1 VRGLARWCYRHRWIV
16 VIAWI
21 GVVVAVNAIESSA
34 GTNFNDNFSLRQT
47 ESHKAQRLLAQSAP
61 RLSGDTEEVVIY
73 TAHGHVTDAAPRA
86 RFDALLAE
94 LSRMPHVSEVQSPYG
109 SHGAGQI
116 APDRRIAFADVTFDL
131 PVNAI
136 SGREEL
142 AFVHNVTSASRPGT
156 EFEDQGQVA
165 EGTVNND
172 DTHSLIVGFIAAGFV
187 LFLVFGSLLAMVLPL
202 LTAAVSLGTGIA
214 IIGLLSH
221 TTEVASFSGELAALI
236 GLGVGVDYALFVV
249 TRYRQARLRG
259 VESEDATVEAIDTS
273 GRAVLFAGTIVVI
286 AMLGMLLLRVPFL
299 YGVAFASAIAV
310 ALTVVAAL
318 TLLPAL
324 LSLFGSRV
332 LRRGERRA
340 IRDGRHAT
348 TDESRAWARWATWM
362 ARRPRTF
369 LIAGAAI
376 LVILAI
382 PFFSMRL
389 GSADSSSDPT
399 SSTTYKSYELLA
411 KGFGPGYNGPL
422 QLVARVDSGRQ
433 RDVFAEVLYTV
444 AQNADVA
451 SVTSPTFVPGAGGGA
466 EIAVARV
473 YPRGGPQAASTVSL
487 LSTVRGTIVPRL
499 TAGSGVRVLV
509 GGQTAVFADFSAVLS
524 SKLPLFVGIV
534 VFVSF
539 LLLLAVFRSVLIPLT
554 AALANLLSAGA
565 AFGVVTAVFQFGWG
579 ASLLGISATGPIEAF
594 LPVLMFP
601 ILFGLSMDYEVFL
614 VARIYEEWHR
624 RLDNTEAVH
633 HGLAA
638 TGRTITAAAAIMVL
652 VFGSFV
658 LGGSWI
664 IELFGVGFAGSVFL
678 DALMVRSV
686 LVPATMFVIGDANWR
701 IPAWLDRRLPHFSIE
716 GGPTSVPVAVA
727 GEPAGAIA
735 PVAGPEADTDT
746 VSELDLDE
754 PPLPEP
760 VA

>member
-1 VRGLARWCYRHRWIV
+1 VRGLARWCYHHRWIV

-21 GVVVAVNAIESSA
+21 GLIVAVNAIERAA

-47 ESHKAQRLLAQSAP
+47 ESHQAQRLLAASAR

-73 TAHGHVTDAAPRA
+73 TPHGRVTDSAPRA
-86 RFDALLAE
+86 HFDALLAE
-94 LSRMPHVSEVQSPYG
+94 LGRMPYVSVIQSPYG
-109 SHGAGQI
+109 RHDASQI
-116 APDRRIAFADVTFDL
+116 APDGQIAFADVTFEL

-142 AFVHNVTSASRPGT
+142 AFVHNVTSASRPGI

-187 LFLVFGSLLAMVLPL
+187 LFIVFGSLLATVLPL
-202 LTAAVSLGTGIA
+202 LTAAVSLGSGIA
-214 IIGLLSH
+214 VIGLLSH
-221 TTEVASFSGELAALI
+221 ATEVASFSTELAALI
-236 GLGVGVDYALFVV
+236 GLGVGVDYALFIV

-259 VESEDATVEAIDTS
+259 VSSEEATVEALDTS
-273 GRAVLFAGTIVVI
+273 GRAVMFAGAIVVV
-286 AMLGMLLLRVPFL
+286 AMLGMLLLRVSFL
-299 YGVAFASAIAV
+299 YGVAFGCAIAV
-310 ALTVVAAL
+310 AFTVVAAV

-324 LSLFGSRV
+324 LSLFGSGV

-340 IRDGRHAT
+340 IREGRCAT
-348 TDESRAWARWATWM
+348 SDESRAWARWATWM
-362 ARRPRTF
+362 ARRPKTF
-369 LIAGAAI
+369 LLVGTAVM
-376 LVILAI
+376 VILAI

-399 SSTTYKSYELLA
+399 GSTTYKSYHLLA

-422 QLVARVDSGRQ
+422 ELVAQVRSPGARA
-433 RDVFAEVLYTV
+433 VFTEVV
-444 AQNADVA
+444 HVISQNSDVA
-451 SVTSPTFVPGAGGGA
+451 HTTPAHFVSGADGGPGVG
-466 EIAVARV
+466 VSDV
-473 YPRGGPQAASTVSL
+473 YPKGGPQAASTDAL
-487 LSTVRGTIVPRL
+487 LSTVRGTIIPHV
-499 TAGSGVRVLV
+499 TAGTGVKVLV
-509 GGQTAVFADFSAVLS
+509 GGQTAVFADFSSVLS

-539 LLLLAVFRSVLIPLT
+539 LLLMVVFRSLLIPLT

-565 AFGVVTAVFQFGWG
+565 AFGVVTAVFQNGWG
-579 ASLLGISATGPIEAF
+579 AGLLGLSSTGPIEAF

-614 VARIYEEWHR
+614 VTRMYEEWHH
-624 RLDNTEAVH
+624 RLDNAEAIH
-633 HGLAA
+633 HGVAA
-638 TGRTITAAAAIMVL
+638 TGRTITAAAGIMVL

-678 DALMVRSV
+678 DAVMVRSI
-686 LVPATMFVIGDANWR
+686 LIPASMFVIGDANWR
-701 IPAWLDRRLPHFSIE
+701 IPAWLDRLLPHVNVE
-716 GGPTSVPVAVA
+716 GSAIRTAPAVHDAPATAMPQPADDSV
-727 GEPAGAIA
+727 EPPPALE
-735 PVAGPEADTDT
+735 V
-746 VSELDLDE
+746 DE
-754 PPLPEP
+754 PPLP
-760 VA
+760 VTQA

>member
-1 VRGLARWCYRHRWIV
+1 

-21 GVVVAVNAIESSA
+21 AAIVAANALEMSA
-34 GTNFNDNFSLRQT
+34 GATYNDNFSLSQT
-47 ESHKAQRLLAQSAP
+47 ESHKANRLLAINAP
-61 RLSGDTEEVVIY
+61 RLSGDTDEVVIA
-73 TAHGHVTDAAPRA
+73 TRAARVTDAAPRA
-86 RFDALLAE
+86 AYDRLLAE
-94 LSRMPHVSEVQSPYG
+94 LSRLPHVSEIQSPYAARG
-109 SHGAGQI
+109 QRQI
-116 APDRRIAFADVTFDL
+116 APGGRIAFADVTFDI
-131 PVNAI
+131 PANRV
-136 SGREEL
+136 SGAEERL
-142 AFVHNVTSASRPGT
+142 FVRTVTSASRPGI

-172 DTHSLIVGFIAAGFV
+172 DTHSLFVGFIAAGVV
-187 LFLVFGSLLAMVLPL
+187 LFVVFGSLLAMVLPL
-202 LTAAVSLGTGIA
+202 LTAGVSLGTGIA
-214 IIGLLSH
+214 VIGLLSH
-221 TTEVASFSGELAALI
+221 VTEVASFSGELAALI
-236 GLGVGVDYALFVV
+236 GLGVGVDYALFIV

-259 VESEDATVEAIDTS
+259 IDSEEATVEALDTS

-299 YGVAFASAIAV
+299 YGVAFAAAIAV
-310 ALTVVAAL
+310 AFTVIAAV

-324 LSLFGSRV
+324 LSLFGSGV

-340 IRDGRHAT
+340 VREGRHAT

-362 ARRPRTF
+362 ARRPWTF
-369 LIAGAAI
+369 LAAGAAV
-376 LVILAI
+376 LAILAI

-389 GSADSSSDPT
+389 GSADSSSDPA
-399 SSTTYKSYELLA
+399 SSTTYKSYQLLV

-422 QLVARVDSGRQ
+422 ELVAEVSSARRRGAFA
-433 RDVFAEVLYTV
+433 DVLNAV
-444 AQNADVA
+444 ARNGDVA
-451 SVTSPTFVPGAGGGA
+451 SVTPPHFVPGLDGRPGT
-466 EIAVARV
+466 AVADV
-473 YPRGGPQAASTVSL
+473 YPRGGPQAASTVNL
-487 LSTVRGTIVPRL
+487 LSTVRGTIIPRVA
-499 TAGSGVRVLV
+499 AGSGVRVLV
-509 GGQTAVFADFSAVLS
+509 GGQTAVFVDFSSVLS
-524 SKLPLFVGIV
+524 GKLPLFVGIV

-539 LLLLAVFRSVLIPLT
+539 LLLLAVFRSLWIPLT

-579 ASLLGISATGPIEAF
+579 ASLLGLNTTGPIEAF

-624 RLDNTEAVH
+624 RLDNREAVH

-686 LVPATMFVIGDANWR
+686 LVPASMFVIGDANWR
-701 IPAWLDRRLPHFSIE
+701 IPGWLDRLLPHFSIE
-716 GGPTSVPVAVA
+716 GTRTAPAAVA
-727 GEPAGAIA
+727 GGPVGTIA
-735 PVAGPEADTDT
+735 LVAGPAADAQTISD
-746 VSELDLDE
+746 LDLDE

>member
-1 VRGLARWCYRHRWIV
+1 VLVAWV
-16 VIAWI
+16 AAIA
-21 GVVVAVNAIESSA
+21 AANALEMSA
-34 GTNFNDNFSLRQT
+34 GATYNDNFSLRQT
-47 ESHKAQRLLAQSAP
+47 ESHHASRLLAQSAP
-61 RLSGDTEEVVIY
+61 RLSGDTEEVVIS
-73 TAHGHVTDAAPRA
+73 TPRGHVTDPAPRA
-86 RFDALLAE
+86 AFGRLLSE
-94 LSRMPHVSEVQSPYG
+94 LSGLPHVSEIQSPYAA
-109 SHGAGQI
+109 AGKNQI
-116 APDRRIAFADVTFDL
+116 GPDGRIAFADVTFDI
-131 PVNAI
+131 PANVI
-136 SGREEL
+136 SGAEERR
-142 AFVHNVTSASRPGT
+142 FVRTVTSASRPGI
-156 EFEDQGQVA
+156 EFDDQGQVA

-172 DTHSLIVGFIAAGFV
+172 DTHSLFVGFIAAGFV
-187 LFLVFGSLLAMVLPL
+187 LFVVFGSVLAMVLPL

-214 IIGLLSH
+214 LIGLLSH
-221 TTEVASFSGELAALI
+221 VTEVASFSSELAALI

-259 VESEDATVEAIDTS
+259 MGSEEATVEALDTS

-310 ALTVVAAL
+310 ALTVVAAV

-324 LSLFGSRV
+324 LSLFGSGV
-332 LRRGERRA
+332 LRRSERRA

-362 ARRPRTF
+362 ARRPKTF
-369 LIAGAAI
+369 LVVGAAV

-399 SSTTYKSYELLA
+399 SSTTYKSYKLLA
-411 KGFGPGYNGPL
+411 EGFGPGYNGPL
-422 QLVARVDSGRQ
+422 ELVGQVDSAGQ
-433 RDVFAEVLYTV
+433 RAVFTEVVHLV
-444 AQNADVA
+444 AQNGDVK
-451 SVTSPTFVPGAGGGA
+451 SVTTPHFVPGTGGRPG
-466 EIAVARV
+466 IAVADV
-473 YPRGGPQAASTVSL
+473 YPRGGPQAASTVGL
-487 LSTVRGTIVPRL
+487 LSTVRGTVIPHV
-499 TAGSGVRVLV
+499 TAGTGLRVLV
-509 GGQTAVFADFSAVLS
+509 GGQTAVFADFSSVLS

-539 LLLLAVFRSVLIPLT
+539 LLLLAVFRSLWIPLT
-554 AALANLLSAGA
+554 AAVANLLSAGA

-579 ASLLGISATGPIEAF
+579 SSLLGLSATGPIEAF

-624 RLDNTEAVH
+624 RLDNGEAVH

-678 DALMVRSV
+678 DALMVRSI
-686 LVPATMFVIGDANWR
+686 LVPASMIVIGDANWR
-701 IPAWLDRRLPHFSIE
+701 IPAWLDRCLPHFRVE
-716 GGPTSVPVAVA
+716 GSSTPATAVVDDKPVAAVL
-727 GEPAGAIA
+727 
-735 PVAGPEADTDT
+735 PVAGPEVAP
-746 VSELDLDE
+746 VSGIDLDE
-754 PPLPEP
+754 PSLPEP

>member
-1 VRGLARWCYRHRWIV
+1 VLVAWV
-16 VIAWI
+16 AAIAAANVLEM
-21 GVVVAVNAIESSA
+21 GA
-34 GTNFNDNFSLRQT
+34 GATYNDNFSLRQT
-47 ESHKAQRLLAQSAP
+47 ESHRASRLLAQSAP
-61 RLSGDTEEVVIY
+61 RLSGDTDEVVIS
-73 TAHGHVTDAAPRA
+73 TPRGHVTDPAPRA
-86 RFDALLAE
+86 AFGQLLGR
-94 LSRMPHVSEVQSPYG
+94 LSRLPHVSEIQSPYAA
-109 SHGAGQI
+109 AGKNQI
-116 APDRRIAFADVTFDL
+116 APDGQIAFADVTFDI
-131 PVNAI
+131 PANVIRGA
-136 SGREEL
+136 EERT
-142 AFVHNVTSASRPGT
+142 FVRTVTSASRPGI
-156 EFEDQGQVA
+156 EFDDQGQVA

-172 DTHSLIVGFIAAGFV
+172 DTHSLFVGFIAAGFV
-187 LFLVFGSLLAMVLPL
+187 LFVVFGSVLAMVLPL

-214 IIGLLSH
+214 LIGLLSH
-221 TTEVASFSGELAALI
+221 VTEVASFSSELAALI

-259 VESEDATVEAIDTS
+259 MESEEATVEALDTS

-310 ALTVVAAL
+310 ALTVVAAV

-324 LSLFGSRV
+324 LSLFGSGV
-332 LRRGERRA
+332 LRRSERRA

-348 TDESRAWARWATWM
+348 SDESRAWARWATWM
-362 ARRPRTF
+362 ARRPKTF
-369 LIAGAAI
+369 LVVGAAV

-399 SSTTYKSYELLA
+399 SSTTYKSYQLLA

-422 QLVARVDSGRQ
+422 ELVAQVDSAGQ
-433 RDVFAEVLYTV
+433 RAVFTRVVHAV
-444 AQNADVA
+444 ARNADIA
-451 SVTSPTFVPGAGGGA
+451 SVTAPRFVPGSDGRAG
-466 EIAVARV
+466 IAVGDV
-473 YPRGGPQAASTVSL
+473 YPRGGPQAASTVAL
-487 LSTVRGTIVPRL
+487 LSTVRGTIIPNV

-509 GGQTAVFADFSAVLS
+509 GGQTAVFADFSSVLS

-539 LLLLAVFRSVLIPLT
+539 LLLLAVFRSLWIPLT

-579 ASLLGISATGPIEAF
+579 GGLLGLGTTGPIEAF

-614 VARIYEEWHR
+614 VARMYEEWHR
-624 RLDNTEAVH
+624 RLDNGEAVH

-686 LVPATMFVIGDANWR
+686 LVPSAMFVIGDANWR
-701 IPAWLDRRLPHFSIE
+701 IPAWLDRCLPHFRVE
-716 GGPTSVPVAVA
+716 GSSTPGSPAVPPEPVGSVL
-727 GEPAGAIA
+727 
-735 PVAGPEADTDT
+735 PVAGAAVEAGSSLDTT
-746 VSELDLDE
+746 E

>member
-1 VRGLARWCYRHRWIV
+1 VVAAWIV
-16 VIAWI
+16 
-21 GVVVAVNAIESSA
+21 AVLAANALEMSA
-34 GTNFNDNFSLRQT
+34 GATYNDNFSLRQT
-47 ESHKAQRLLAQSAP
+47 ESHQASRLLAQTAP
-61 RLSGDTEEVVIY
+61 KLSGDTEEVVIS
-73 TAHGHVTDAAPRA
+73 TPHGHVTDAGARA
-86 RFDALLAE
+86 AFAGLLSE
-94 LSRMPHVSEVQSPYG
+94 LSRLPHVSEIQSPYTT
-109 SHGAGQI
+109 AGQHQI
-116 APDRRIAFADVTFDL
+116 APDGRIAFANVTFDI
-131 PVNAI
+131 PANVVRGA
-136 SGREEL
+136 EER
-142 AFVHNVTSASRPGT
+142 AFVRAVTTASRPGV
-156 EFEDQGQVA
+156 EFDDQGQVA

-187 LFLVFGSLLAMVLPL
+187 LFVVFGSLLAMVLPL

-221 TTEVASFSGELAALI
+221 ATEVASFSSELAALI

-259 VESEDATVEAIDTS
+259 VDSEEATVEALDTS

-310 ALTVVAAL
+310 ALTVVAAV

-324 LSLFGSRV
+324 LSLFGSGV

-348 TDESRAWARWATWM
+348 SDESRAWARWATWM
-362 ARRPRTF
+362 ARRPKTF
-369 LIAGAAI
+369 LVVGAAV

-399 SSTTYKSYELLA
+399 SSTTYKSYKLLA
-411 KGFGPGYNGPL
+411 EGFGPGYNGPL
-422 QLVARVDSGRQ
+422 ELVAEVGSAGQRTTFAGVVHAISGLG
-433 RDVFAEVLYTV
+433 DVK
-444 AQNADVA
+444 
-451 SVTSPTFVPGAGGGA
+451 SVTPPHFVPASNGRPG
-466 EIAVARV
+466 IAVADV
-473 YPRGGPQAASTVSL
+473 YPKGGPQDASTAAL
-487 LSTVRGTIVPRL
+487 LTTVRGTIIPHL
-499 TAGSGVRVLV
+499 TAGTGVHVLV
-509 GGQTAVFADFSAVLS
+509 GGQTAVFADFSGVLS

-534 VFVSF
+534 VLVSF
-539 LLLLAVFRSVLIPLT
+539 LLLLVVFRSLWIPLT

-579 ASLLGISATGPIEAF
+579 SSLLGLSTTGPIEAF

-614 VARIYEEWHR
+614 VARMYEEWHR
-624 RLDNTEAVH
+624 RLDNDEAVH

-678 DALMVRSV
+678 DAIMVRSV
-686 LVPATMFVIGDANWR
+686 LVPAAMFVIGDANWR
-701 IPAWLDRRLPHFSIE
+701 IPAWLDRTLPHFRVE
-716 GGPTSVPVAVA
+716 GRATPVPVVVDD
-727 GEPAGAIA
+727 EPVGPVL
-735 PVAGPEADTDT
+735 PVAGPAVEAA
-746 VSELDLDE
+746 SGFGLDE

-760 VA
+760 VT